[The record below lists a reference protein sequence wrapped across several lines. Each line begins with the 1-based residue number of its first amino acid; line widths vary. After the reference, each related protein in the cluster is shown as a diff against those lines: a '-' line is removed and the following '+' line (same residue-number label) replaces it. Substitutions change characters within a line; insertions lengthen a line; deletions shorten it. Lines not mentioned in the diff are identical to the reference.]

1 MGENETGEREQGGGR
16 VRTGGAG
23 GERSKIA
30 LLCHRRGRMGGGE
43 GKNLHV
49 RTHTVE
55 IESDM
60 RERQEG
66 GRGEGEG
73 GGGVRKEMK

>member
-1 MGENETGEREQGGGR
+1 
-16 VRTGGAG
+16 
-23 GERSKIA
+23 
-30 LLCHRRGRMGGGE
+30 MGGGE

-60 RERQEG
+60 RGRRHREG
-66 GRGEGEG
+66 DR
-73 GGGVRKEMK
+73 